1 MEGRQLK
8 ANNGGWK
15 MKIRTW
21 KAESTLALHAHSV
34 LKGFMN
40 SLSVLLLP
48 VLCSYFVEVIIS
60 SHRLSPLFLNG
71 TFLFPVPFSSS

>member
-21 KAESTLALHAHSV
+21 KTESILALQAHSV

-48 VLCSYFVEVIIS
+48 DLCSYFVEVIIS
-60 SHRLSPLFLNG
+60 SHRLSTPLFKWDL
-71 TFLFPVPFSSS
+71 LISCPIQL